1 MVHILTLAAK
11 EEFGFSTR
19 FHSLCCRSPQKL
31 VLKQPSM
38 HSSLFSA
45 SGKSLEQK
53 KNRQVVQ
60 WSTEG
65 RSIQPKLQAQSLNTV
80 VTPIDLGRCCA
91 KIYGCSVDW
100 LENTGMS
107 TQPICHL
114 YWKKSKQ
121 HRYHFMS
128 SGAALAVGFH
138 KDCTLIR
145 TKHSSETLL
154 CLV

>member
-80 VTPIDLGRCCA
+80 VTPRGGMVKTSALYTKGQRFEPHRSRRFFTPTGVLLSFNKPETVLWTKA
-91 KIYGCSVDW
+91 KI
-100 LENTGMS
+100 
-107 TQPICHL
+107 
-114 YWKKSKQ
+114 
-121 HRYHFMS
+121 
-128 SGAALAVGFH
+128 
-138 KDCTLIR
+138 
-145 TKHSSETLL
+145 LL
-154 CLV
+154 LL